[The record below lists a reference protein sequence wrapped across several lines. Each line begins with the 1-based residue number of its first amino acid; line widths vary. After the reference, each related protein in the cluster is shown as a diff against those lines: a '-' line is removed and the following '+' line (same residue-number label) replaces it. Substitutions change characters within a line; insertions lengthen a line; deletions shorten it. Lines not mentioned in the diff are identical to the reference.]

1 MTRSTEPYP
10 CEHPVLLAPMAGYTD
25 RVFRALCRSFGCD
38 LTCTEM
44 ISAKGLTFGSVK
56 TAEYLS
62 LGDDEDAIAVQLF
75 GHEPDRMADAVKIVS
90 DHLGAR
96 LRCIDLN
103 MGCPAQKIVS
113 NGDGSALMRTP
124 QLAGQITEA
133 VKSVSPVPVTVKF
146 RKGWDGDTCV
156 SFARV
161 LAESGADA
169 ICLHPRTRMQ
179 QYGGTA
185 DRDAIGAVK
194 AAVRIPVIG
203 NGDITSGADAV
214 SMMRETG
221 CDGVMVGRAALG
233 QPWIFSEIKAAIA
246 NEPYTAPTAAERLEI
261 AIRHAERIEAVKGP
275 HGLVELRK
283 HLPRYLHGIRGSAL
297 LRAKLNEAKNAAE
310 IRAFLLDSLK
320 NITI

>member
-1 MTRSTEPYP
+1 MVEPYS

-25 RVFRALCRSFGCD
+25 AVFRALCRSFGCD
-38 LTCTEM
+38 LTYTEM
-44 ISAKGLTFGSVK
+44 ISAKGLTFGNRK

-90 DHLGAR
+90 DHLGPA
-96 LRCIDLN
+96 LSLIDIN
-103 MGCPAQKIVS
+103 MGCPAQKIVT

-133 VKSVSPVPVTVKF
+133 VKKASPVPVTVKF
-146 RKGWDGDTCV
+146 RKGWDSDACV
-156 SFARV
+156 SFAKM
-161 LAESGADA
+161 LEESGADA

-185 DRDAIGAVK
+185 DRNAIAAVK
-194 AAVRIPVIG
+194 AAVQIPVIG
-203 NGDITSGADAV
+203 NGDITSGDSAV
-214 SMMRETG
+214 SMLKETG

-233 QPWIFSEIKAAIA
+233 QPWIFSEIKAAI
-246 NEPYTAPTAAERLEI
+246 EGLPYVPPAVAERLEV
-261 AIRHAERIEAVKGP
+261 AIRHAERIEAAKGP

-283 HLPRYLHGIRGSAL
+283 HLPRYLHGVRGSAQLRTL
-297 LRAKLNEAKNAAE
+297 LNDAKNAAE
-310 IRAFLLDSLK
+310 IRTFLLDSLR
-320 NITI
+320 NSTI